1 MPKSLHVYV
10 CSTYRDLVSE
20 RNAVVDG
27 LEDLSSQ
34 FPALSFFCPR
44 SIQTLDACKE
54 EIHRSDLLILI
65 VGHLQG
71 VIAPGMDI
79 SHGEAEYN
87 EGIEQG
93 KPVLV
98 YFRDEKVGLYPVHFE
113 RDQARATRLK
123 TFKEK
128 LESQHDPKVFG
139 DLYSLVNLLTEDV
152 SKLAR
157 EIGLETNTG
166 PRNTRYKGK
175 TWVTRKMPIVTGVNL
190 IPEPSG
196 DHQTRTIPI
205 FQKALATPFRRR
217 KSGTGRMGKT
227 VILAMMLI
235 VVAGVSL
242 SKFHKLPMSPSNHLG
257 FGLPGRGNLPE
268 GNAAPVNSS
277 ADAGLQDGEPAAH
290 GEHAANGVFAA
301 VPAAPGPAVA
311 MVAPAPKSKPKSS
324 ATVVLMDDGDSTKA
338 FLRKATDGSP
348 ADQFQV
354 GEMYEQGKDIPRSD
368 SLALR
373 WYKKAA
379 EKGLTEAQYK
389 VALMYRNGKGTPRS
403 SFQAARW
410 FQAAAEQGNPKAQVK
425 LGQMYQAGK
434 GVQRNETTAFKW
446 FLKAADQK
454 DPEAEKILAALRE
467 N

>member
-1 MPKSLHVYV
+1 MQKSLHVYV

-27 LEDLSSQ
+27 LEDLSFQ
-34 FPALSFFCPR
+34 FPALTFFCPR
-44 SIQTLDACKE
+44 SIQTLDACKD
-54 EIHRSDLLILI
+54 EIGRSDLLILI

-71 VIAPGMDI
+71 VIAPGLDI

-87 EGIEQG
+87 EGIAQG

-98 YFRDEKVGLYPVHFE
+98 YFRDEKVGLFPVHFE
-113 RDQARATRLK
+113 RDAARAVRLR

-128 LESQHDPKVFG
+128 LEGQHAPKIFS
-139 DLYSLVNLLTEDV
+139 DLHSLVALVSEDV
-152 SKLAR
+152 SRLAR
-157 EIGLETNTG
+157 ENGMEINSG
-166 PRNTRYKGK
+166 PRNPRYKGK
-175 TWVTRKMPIVTGVNL
+175 ASTVTRKIPMVTGVTL

-217 KSGTGRMGKT
+217 KSGTGRMGRT

-242 SKFHKLPMSPSNHLG
+242 SKFHKLPLSSGAHFSLG
-257 FGLPGRGNLPE
+257 NTAHGNLPE
-268 GNAAPVNSS
+268 GGAVAGNPGADAQGEDPAAAP
-277 ADAGLQDGEPAAH
+277 
-290 GEHAANGVFAA
+290 A
-301 VPAAPGPAVA
+301 VPGPAGIPAVA
-311 MVAPAPKSKPKSS
+311 MAAPPAPAAAAPAPRPKPS

-354 GEMYEQGKDIPRSD
+354 GEMYEQGKDVPRSD

-379 EKGLTEAQYK
+379 EKGFPEAQYK
-389 VALMYRNGKGTPRS
+389 VATMYRNGKGTPRS

-434 GVQRNETTAFKW
+434 GVQKSETTAFKW

-454 DPEAEKILAALRE
+454 DPEAERILAALKG